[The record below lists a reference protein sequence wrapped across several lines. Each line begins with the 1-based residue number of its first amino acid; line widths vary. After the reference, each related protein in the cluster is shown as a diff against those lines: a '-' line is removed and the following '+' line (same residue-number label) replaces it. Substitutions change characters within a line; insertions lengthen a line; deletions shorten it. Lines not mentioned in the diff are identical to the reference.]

1 LQSSSLY
8 KEYATIT
15 LKHVLEEGISY
26 DLLLTFNPVFASTK
40 GKISLTKIFSKFLKN
55 CYRMIIGNLFESLK
69 LNIYFTKVI
78 KSPLTLGGPYLVERF
93 ARERSL
99 TPVRIAKV
107 QILLP
112 RGLDIDYKFIEDPEV
127 ENKIDVFGAHCEF
140 DKVLIRK
147 FSNKPIYK
155 IGFYETFKQHVD
167 KYDNYLEKDTS
178 THSKKIIL
186 YSPHNISEMENLR
199 VWINKLIPLLNN
211 FIIFIK
217 LHPEVGPNNE
227 KRFDYL
233 SVRLQALG
241 FKILDSHDL
250 NLYEKLRSEA
260 DLLMVDGGNSVFYA
274 LRSGKLFMVLK
285 PLLHFENRN
294 LPDLILNAIPT
305 LDYFN
310 FDPNQIYRF
319 ISTSS
324 SLIDFDIKTS
334 SLRKFYNLDFEGDLT
349 LWGKVND
356 YILDK
361 IDKSF
366 L

>member
-1 LQSSSLY
+1 
-8 KEYATIT
+8 
-15 LKHVLEEGISY
+15 
-26 DLLLTFNPVFASTK
+26 
-40 GKISLTKIFSKFLKN
+40 
-55 CYRMIIGNLFESLK
+55 
-69 LNIYFTKVI
+69 
-78 KSPLTLGGPYLVERF
+78 
-93 ARERSL
+93 
-99 TPVRIAKV
+99 
-107 QILLP
+107 
-112 RGLDIDYKFIEDPEV
+112 
-127 ENKIDVFGAHCEF
+127 
-140 DKVLIRK
+140 
-147 FSNKPIYK
+147 
-155 IGFYETFKQHVD
+155 
-167 KYDNYLEKDTS
+167 
-178 THSKKIIL
+178 
-186 YSPHNISEMENLR
+186 
-199 VWINKLIPLLNN
+199 
-211 FIIFIK
+211 
-217 LHPEVGPNNE
+217 
-227 KRFDYL
+227 
-233 SVRLQALG
+233 
-241 FKILDSHDL
+241 
-250 NLYEKLRSEA
+250 
-260 DLLMVDGGNSVFYA
+260 MVDGGNSVFYA